1 MLFAEVGMQAFHRLG
16 TARTAVLFLLTLA
29 GLFFLEGNAQSV
41 DEENCLFCH
50 GYRGLSYITNEGR
63 DVENVQEGEFRLL
76 YVTEDFYLNSPHG
89 NLKCSDCHTDIEKF
103 PHGEVKKVDCLIVCH
118 MNEPS
123 SGLPFS
129 HQRVAD
135 HLARSAHS
143 RLDKDGKPK
152 DHQDDYPDCITCHQ
166 DPLYRPL
173 AFLKENMPGLEG
185 KTIQR
190 CSVCHEEN
198 AFMIKFF
205 SHFTSRMQKL
215 RKPREAVEMCGT
227 CHGDTQMMDRHGLSN
242 LLKSYME
249 TYHGKALAFGDEKT
263 ADCTDCHVLPGQSI
277 HDIKSMDDPAS
288 ASYHE
293 NIYKT
298 CSDIDCHPRSEMN
311 LAGYKAHVVL
321 TPGKNPIEFYVASFF
336 VVLTLGS
343 FIPLMIF
350 TVLDMARNVFPN
362 AVLPVVLW
370 KRRKSR
376 SKVS

>member
-1 MLFAEVGMQAFHRLG
+1 MGRVFNA
-16 TARTAVLFLLTLA
+16 AVLVLIILC
-29 GLFFLEGNAQSV
+29 LFFPPGPAQAV

-50 GYRGLSYITNEGR
+50 RYRGLSYITNEGQSLQGGG
-63 DVENVQEGEFRLL
+63 QEGEFRLL
-76 YVTEDFYLNSPHG
+76 YVTEDLYLNSPHG
-89 NLKCSDCHTDIEKF
+89 NMKCSDCHTDISKF

-118 MNEPS
+118 MDEPS

-143 RLDKDGKPK
+143 RVDKDGNPK
-152 DHQDDYPDCITCHQ
+152 EHQDDYPTCITCHQ

-173 AFLKENMPGLEG
+173 AFLKENLPGLEE

-190 CSVCHEEN
+190 CSVCHEES
-198 AFMIKFF
+198 AFMLKFF

-215 RKPREAVEMCGT
+215 RKPIEVIEMCGK
-227 CHGDTQMMDRHGLSN
+227 CHGDTQMMERHGLSN

-249 TYHGKALAFGDEKT
+249 TYHGKALSFGDEMA
-263 ADCTDCHVLPGQSI
+263 ADCTDCHVLAGQSI

-288 ASYHE
+288 ASYQE

-298 CSDIDCHPRSEMN
+298 CSYIDCHPASEMN

-321 TPGKNPIEFYVASFF
+321 TPKKNPIEFYVCCFF
-336 VVLTLGS
+336 VILTLGS
-343 FIPLMIF
+343 FIPLMVF
-350 TVLDMARNVFPN
+350 TILDMARNVFPD
-362 AVLPVVLW
+362 AVLPLPW
-370 KRRKSR
+370 LRKNKNLSTH
-376 SKVS
+376 